1 MQPIAITLAAI
12 VGILVVAGAG
22 WSAFAYKT
30 YPKKTRWVIVFG
42 YVLVALG
49 GTGFFGLMF
58 SSVGGASVAANNF
71 RVACGIRSRISNDAR
86 WNTCRTCRTG
96 GK

>member
-58 SSVGGASVAANNF
+58 SSVGGGF
-71 RVACGIRSRISNDAR
+71 
-86 WNTCRTCRTG
+86 G
-96 GK
+96 GCQQLSSGLWDSFTDL